1 VQAELKKQGDASQ
14 QEMQQVLAT
23 DLAAFNA
30 MLRERNIANITVKI
44 P

>member
-1 VQAELKKQGDASQ
+1 LKQQGEKFVQEYQ
-14 QEMQQVLAT
+14 QLAAK

-30 MLRERNIANITVKI
+30 MLRERNISNIIAKT